1 MPTPEIA
8 QQMLSSPLLSNL
20 PLLFTKGQTVWHPD
34 LGMCTVM
41 AAEGPRRRLISYRRM
56 NSSCPQS
63 SQGEVWLDVTD
74 LSEME
79 LTIQRDLSML
89 TADDLIDLQIQNI
102 R

>member
-34 LGMCTVM
+34 LGMCTVL
-41 AAEGPRRRLISYRRM
+41 AAEGPRRRQVSYRRI
-56 NSSCPQS
+56 NSTCPQP
-63 SQGEVWLDVTD
+63 SQGEVWLDVAE
-74 LSEME
+74 LQEME
-79 LTIQRDLSML
+79 LTIQRDLNSL
-89 TADDLIDLQIQNI
+89 SPEDLIDLQIKDV